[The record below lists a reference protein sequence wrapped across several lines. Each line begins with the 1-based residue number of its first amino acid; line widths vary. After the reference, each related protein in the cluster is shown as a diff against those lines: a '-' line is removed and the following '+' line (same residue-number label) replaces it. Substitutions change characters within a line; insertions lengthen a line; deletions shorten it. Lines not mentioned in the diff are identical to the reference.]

1 MYPTPKEIMTNKP
14 TLLKEEI
21 EYINKWK
28 NKEWKKTQ
36 KKIPSQKIFAI
47 RVLLKNLC
55 RIHKKECPFV
65 ITCITPATKGT
76 SASYDHKTKTI
87 SLYDTSIITALH
99 ELGHYFYGSSEL
111 EACSYSVHLFISAF
125 PKTFDKLRWKKHLL
139 VKK

>member
-1 MYPTPKEIMTNKP
+1 MANKP

-21 EYINKWK
+21 EYIEKWK
-28 NKEWKKTQ
+28 NKEWKKAKKAQVQ
-36 KKIPSQKIFAI
+36 KEYTKILAI

-87 SLYDTSIITALH
+87 SLYDTSIITTLH

-111 EACSYSVHLFISAF
+111 KACSYSVHLFISAF
-125 PKTFDKLRWKKHLL
+125 PKAFDKLRWKKHLL
-139 VKK
+139 IKK